1 MNAAVANLPVA
12 LLYWGHLPAQA
23 AGGGDAARFRFER
36 FLPLPVDDLHIAST
50 SLPDGSTLIVGVEP
64 QRLRTY
70 LATRADITPQTW
82 ELVPV
87 EAPAHLCD
95 LPGVTSALH
104 QLNLLHGEFEPA
116 PRRRLRR
123 VTGLI
128 TQVAVALIAIA
139 IVIGVERRHQAAL
152 GYVAAQRQAT
162 ATALAAV
169 VPPTAGGLKSEL
181 QLTMEVRRLEQAAR
195 DPAASTSDVAQAL
208 QALWRVWP
216 RDVRAQ
222 IDTVGANPD
231 RLVIRGRVPGL
242 ADAERLATACA
253 GLVVPEQRFRAEP
266 LQAQQD
272 ERGASFLL
280 TLVRSAEGTRP

>member
-1 MNAAVANLPVA
+1 MTSAVANLPAA

-23 AGGGDAARFRFER
+23 ASGADAARFRFER
-36 FLPLPVDDLHIAST
+36 FLPLPVDDLQVAST
-50 SLPDGSTLIVGVEP
+50 TLPDGSTVIVGIELP
-64 QRLRTY
+64 RLRTY
-70 LATRADITPQTW
+70 LASRADISPQTW

-95 LPGVTSALH
+95 VPGLTAAVRH
-104 QLNLLHGEFEPA
+104 LNLLHGEFEPA
-116 PRRRLRR
+116 PRCRLRR
-123 VTGLI
+123 VTALVVQGAL
-128 TQVAVALIAIA
+128 ALIAIA
-139 IVIGVERRHQAAL
+139 VVIGVERRHLAAT

-162 ATALAAV
+162 VTALAAV
-169 VPPTAGGLKSEL
+169 VPPTSGGMKPEM

-222 IDTVGANPD
+222 IDTVGANAD

-253 GLVVPEQRFRAEP
+253 GVAVPEQRFRAEP

-280 TLVRSAEGTRP
+280 TLVRSAEGARP